1 MGLNELFESRGWKL
15 FMAKLYGI
23 GASVVIVGALFKIMH
38 WPFAGL
44 MLIIGLGTEAI
55 IFFFSAFEP
64 LHEEDD
70 WSLVFPQLAG
80 LDPEDE
86 FASVSGGSGVDTKAI
101 AESNEKLVAAIENMS
116 PKSPG
121 STLAK
126 FDKMIED
133 AKIGPELFQN
143 LGNGLNHLS
152 DSTNKLS
159 DLTDATVATNEYVKS
174 TKTASESLNTLSNTN
189 NKVADEL
196 QNSVGNLTKAY
207 SDNANVIAKNGD
219 DLSSSYQSLIDSM
232 TIDFSSVTQSN
243 KNYSSELE
251 NINKNLSALNAVYE
265 LQLQSANES
274 LQKSQ
279 EFYGAL
285 DKMMGDV
292 KDSSQSSE
300 QYRNEVSKLSKKLVA
315 LNTIYGNMLSA
326 MNVNSDKL

>member
-44 MLIIGLGTEAI
+44 MLIIGLGTEAV

-86 FASVSGGSGVDTKAI
+86 FSSTTAGSGVDTKAI

-126 FDKMIED
+126 FDKMIDD

-189 NKVADEL
+189 SKVAEEL
-196 QNSVGNLTKAY
+196 QNSVGNLSKAY
-207 SDNANVIAKNGD
+207 SDNASIIAQNGD

-292 KDSSQSSE
+292 KDSSESSE
-300 QYRNEVSKLSKKLVA
+300 KYRDEVSKLSKKLVA